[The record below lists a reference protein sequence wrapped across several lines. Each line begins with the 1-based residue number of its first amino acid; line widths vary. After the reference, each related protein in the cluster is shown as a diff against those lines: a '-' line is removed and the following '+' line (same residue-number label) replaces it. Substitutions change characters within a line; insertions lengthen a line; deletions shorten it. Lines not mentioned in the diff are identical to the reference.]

1 MSSQGFF
8 ERFRTQLLCPAIQ
21 VDSAEG
27 VKFAPSD
34 HWNATGQEELD
45 ALFQGA
51 SAALENDARRP
62 FGSTDLR
69 R

>member
-1 MSSQGFF
+1 MSSQGYF
-8 ERFRTQLLCPAIQ
+8 ERLRTQLVGPAIQ

-27 VKFAPSD
+27 AKFAPGD
-34 HWNATGQEELD
+34 QWNATGQEELD

-51 SAALENDARRP
+51 SAGLGNDGRRP

>member
-8 ERFRTQLLCPAIQ
+8 ERFRTQLVGPAIQ

-27 VKFAPSD
+27 AKFAPSD
-34 HWNATGQEELD
+34 HWNATGQKELD

-51 SAALENDARRP
+51 SAALGNDVRRP
-62 FGSTDLR
+62 FESTDLR